1 MRKVML
7 LAAMLAMA
15 LAAAAP
21 AFGQGFVNQEADQVG
36 VVDDSVCS
44 QVFNIA
50 VQQYNAGDQ
59 TADADAFADADASA
73 GAFGSAAALA
83 IADANAANIANAAGI
98 DVDTVNVCLNNFAT
112 VTATPTA
119 KTVTPTAK
127 TVAPKKKVVFVKGKK
142 VVPEKVISV
151 KGKKLVV
158 VVSGKT
164 VTATTTATTSAT
176 STSTSTASAT
186 ATATSLPE
194 TGGASLLALG
204 AGALLVGGGLVARR
218 ISR

>member
-21 AFGQGFVNQEADQVG
+21 AFGQGFVNQEANQSG
-36 VVDDSVCS
+36 EVDDSVCS
-44 QVFNIA
+44 QVYNIA

-59 TADADAFADADASA
+59 AAVADADAFADASA
-73 GAFGSAAALA
+73 GPFGTAVAAAV
-83 IADANAANIANAAGI
+83 ADANAANIANAAGI
-98 DVDTVNVCLNNFAT
+98 NVDTVNVCLNNFT

-119 KTVTPTAK
+119 KKTVTATAKKTVTPKA
-127 TVAPKKKVVFVKGKK
+127 TVHAKKKVVWIKGKK
-142 VVPEKVISV
+142 HWVVH
-151 KGKKLVV
+151 
-158 VVSGKT
+158 GKT
-164 VTATTTATTSAT
+164 VTAT
-176 STSTSTASAT
+176 AT
-186 ATATSLPE
+186 ATATTKTLPA

-218 ISR
+218 IAR

>member
-21 AFGQGFVNQEADQVG
+21 AFGQGFVNQEADQFG

-59 TADADAFADADASA
+59 VAVADADAFADASA
-73 GAFGSAAALA
+73 GPFGTAVAAAVA
-83 IADANAANIANAAGI
+83 NANAANIANAAGI

-112 VTATPTA
+112 VTPTA
-119 KTVTPTAK
+119 KKTVTPKATAH
-127 TVAPKKKVVFVKGKK
+127 AKKKVVWIKGKK
-142 VVPEKVISV
+142 FWVVD
-151 KGKKLVV
+151 
-158 VVSGKT
+158 GKT
-164 VTATTTATTSAT
+164 VTATASA
-176 STSTSTASAT
+176 TASAT
-186 ATATSLPE
+186 AKVAAQVQYGGGGAGGGGGGGTTLPE

-218 ISR
+218 LIR

>member
-21 AFGQGFVNQEADQVG
+21 AFGQGFVNQEADQFG

-59 TADADAFADADASA
+59 VAVADADAFADASA
-73 GAFGSAAALA
+73 GPFGTAVAAAVA
-83 IADANAANIANAAGI
+83 NANAANIANAAGI
-98 DVDTVNVCLNNFAT
+98 DVDTVNVCLNNFTT
-112 VTATPTA
+112 VAA
-119 KTVTPTAK
+119 DMQYKKTVTPTAK
-127 TVAPKKKVVFVKGKK
+127 TVHAKKTAHAKK
-142 VVPEKVISV
+142 TVTAKATVHAK
-151 KGKKLVV
+151 
-158 VVSGKT
+158 KT
-164 VTATTTATTSAT
+164 VTATSTAT
-176 STSTSTASAT
+176 STSTSTS
-186 ATATSLPE
+186 TATSGGGGGATLPE

-218 ISR
+218 LAR

>member
-21 AFGQGFVNQEADQVG
+21 AFGQGFVNQEADQSG
-36 VVDDSVCS
+36 EVDDSVCS
-44 QVFNIA
+44 QVYNIA

-59 TADADAFADADASA
+59 TANADAFADANATA
-73 GAFGSAAALA
+73 GPFGTAAALA
-83 IADANAANIANAAGI
+83 IAGANAANIANVAGI

-112 VTATPTA
+112 AAADVQYK

-127 TVAPKKKVVFVKGKK
+127 TVTPKATVHAKKKVVWIKGKK
-142 VVPEKVISV
+142 HWVVN
-151 KGKKLVV
+151 
-158 VVSGKT
+158 GKT
-164 VTATTTATTSAT
+164 VTATAK
-176 STSTSTASAT
+176 AT
-186 ATATSLPE
+186 AHAKTLPE

-218 ISR
+218 LAR

>member
-15 LAAAAP
+15 LAAVAP
-21 AFGQGFVNQEADQVG
+21 AFAQTEAEVEQEAEQFG
-36 VVDDSVCS
+36 VVEDSVCS

-59 TADADAFADADASA
+59 TAVADADAFADATA
-73 GAFGSAAALA
+73 GPFGTAVAAAISEA
-83 IADANAANIANAAGI
+83 EAANIANEVGI
-98 DVDTVNVCLNNFAT
+98 DVDTVNVCLNNFTT
-112 VTATPTA
+112 VAGDIQYK

-127 TVAPKKKVVFVKGKK
+127 TIHAKKTVTPKATAHAKKKVVWIKGKK
-142 VVPEKVISV
+142 HFVVH
-151 KGKKLVV
+151 
-158 VVSGKT
+158 GKT
-164 VTATTTATTSAT
+164 VTATAKT
-176 STSTSTASAT
+176 
-186 ATATSLPE
+186 LPE

-218 ISR
+218 LAR

>member
-21 AFGQGFVNQEADQVG
+21 AFGQGYVNQQANQLG

-44 QVFNIA
+44 QVYNIA

-59 TADADAFADADASA
+59 NAVADADAFADASA
-73 GAFGSAAALA
+73 GAFGTAAAA
-83 IADANAANIANAAGI
+83 AVAGANAANIANAAGI
-98 DVDTVNVCLNNFAT
+98 NVNTVNVCLNNFT

-119 KTVTPTAK
+119 KKTVTATAKKTVTPKATAH
-127 TVAPKKKVVFVKGKK
+127 AKKKVVWIKGKK
-142 VVPEKVISV
+142 HFVVH
-151 KGKKLVV
+151 
-158 VVSGKT
+158 GKT
-164 VTATTTATTSAT
+164 VTATAK
-176 STSTSTASAT
+176 AT
-186 ATATSLPE
+186 ATAKTLPE

-218 ISR
+218 LIR